1 MAEFAELLVSEW
13 RFWDILMFATGA
25 KHFCAAMEKTIDVRF
40 VFPSA
45 NSYPRPSSS
54 TCSEELTLSLT
65 ALGTFV
71 LYPTVYLAGDLGG
84 VYAILLAHLTGLILV
99 TT

>member
-1 MAEFAELLVSEW
+1 MVEFVELLVSEW

-25 KHFCAAMEKTIDVRF
+25 KHFCVAMDKKIDVRF

-54 TCSEELTLSLT
+54 TCSEELTLSVT
-65 ALGTFV
+65 MD
-71 LYPTVYLAGDLGG
+71 YDLFKTSW
-84 VYAILLAHLTGLILV
+84 VEAIASMKTGFQRV
-99 TT
+99 

>member
-1 MAEFAELLVSEW
+1 MVEFVELLVSEW

-25 KHFCAAMEKTIDVRF
+25 KHFCAAMDKKIDVRF

-54 TCSEELTLSLT
+54 TCSEELTLSVT
-65 ALGTFV
+65 MD
-71 LYPTVYLAGDLGG
+71 YDLFKTSW
-84 VYAILLAHLTGLILV
+84 VEAVASMQTGFQRV
-99 TT
+99 